1 VLLNHAENPLA
12 HVLPLGVVVMLVD
25 SLALPVSWFWID
37 LLSTKLSV
45 LDSVF
50 VNE

>member
-1 VLLNHAENPLA
+1 VLLNHAEIPFA
-12 HVLPLGVVVMLVD
+12 HVLPLNVVVMLVD
-25 SLALPVSWFWID
+25 SLALSVSWYWID

-50 VNE
+50 ANE